1 LTQAAVIL
9 AAGAASRFSGP
20 GHKLLADWRG
30 KPLVTWAVANALDA
44 GLDETVV
51 ISGAVDLSEVIS
63 EEVTLI
69 ENHDWSS
76 GQASS
81 LQVAISWAR
90 HQGHAAI
97 VVGLA
102 DQPLVPP
109 EAWRLVA
116 AEQSKPIVS
125 AAFDGRRRPPVRLEE
140 SVWGLLPVAG
150 DEGARVLMSA
160 RPDLVAEVACP
171 GQPADVDT
179 VEDLSRWS

>member
-1 LTQAAVIL
+1 MTRAAVIL
-9 AAGAASRFSGP
+9 AAGGASRFNGP
-20 GHKLLADWRG
+20 GHKLLAEWRG
-30 KPLVTWAVANALDA
+30 RPLVTWAVDNALAA

-51 ISGAVDLSEVIS
+51 ISGAVDLSEVLP

-69 ENHDWSS
+69 ENHAWSS

-81 LQVAISWAR
+81 LQVAVGWAR

-109 EAWRLVA
+109 EAWSTVA
-116 AEQSKPIVS
+116 AETSKPIVS
-125 AAFDGRRRPPVRLEE
+125 ATFEGRRRPPVRLDQ
-140 SVWGLLPVAG
+140 SIWGLLPVDG

-160 RPDLVAEVACP
+160 RPELVAEVACP

>member
-30 KPLVTWAVANALDA
+30 KPLVSWAVANALAA

-51 ISGAVDLSEVIS
+51 ISGAVDLSEAMS

-81 LQVAISWAR
+81 LQVAVSWAR

-116 AEQSKPIVS
+116 AERSKPIVS
-125 AAFDGRRRPPVRLEE
+125 ATFDGRRRPPVRLEE